1 MTTDNLNIVLTNSLC
16 CISAQAVKV
25 SKLYSIGDKCAD
37 SELQK
42 LKLMND
48 WFETLKCYNTNTEI
62 NSEFAL
68 RFDYDD
74 YIDYLSN
81 PTNPLRNYTLS
92 INGVESTLPGD
103 GVKTKVEIFLELLDV
118 ALPDN
123 GYHVIIDPDTRDS
136 RYVYVHILGEC
147 DTESIEF
154 IISTI
159 STGDIVQTLTWYK
172 FKNGQCTVLNC
183 LSESDFNIIVAK
195 LMKECDICE
204 CQLKQ

>member
-1 MTTDNLNIVLTNSLC
+1 MNATNLNIVLTNALC
-16 CISAQAVKV
+16 CISTQAVKV

-48 WFETLKCYNTNTEI
+48 WFEALRCYNANTSV
-62 NSEFAL
+62 NSEFVV
-68 RFDYDD
+68 RFLYDD
-74 YIDYLSN
+74 YINYITNL
-81 PTNPLRNYTLS
+81 TNPLRNYTLS

-103 GVKTKVEIFLELLDV
+103 GVKTKAEIFIELLDI

-123 GYHVIIDPDTRDS
+123 NYHVIIDPDTRDVQHV
-136 RYVYVHILGEC
+136 YVYITGLC
-147 DTESIEF
+147 DTDTIDF
-154 IISTI
+154 ITSTI
-159 STGDIVQTLTWYK
+159 STGDIVSTISWAK

-183 LSESDFNIIVAK
+183 LTETDFNTLIAK

-204 CQLKQ
+204 CQLNQ